1 MVTTQRK
8 PKQLG
13 QILLEQGLI
22 SEEHLQR
29 ALEEHRNTPKSLG
42 RVLIDLG
49 YIRERDLVRA
59 LAEQVGLE
67 FVDLTEYRIDAAATA
82 LLPEAL
88 CRRYR
93 ALPIGEVDGKL
104 LVAMSD
110 PANVYALDDIRTITG
125 RDVRPVVATSNDV
138 EQAIA
143 KYSGMGEQ
151 VEALASEAAD
161 ALDTEADLTR
171 VEAAVE
177 DAPIVKLVQ
186 AIMTQAAADRASDVH
201 IEPTEIDVRV
211 RFRVD
216 GVLHEVMHS
225 PKSIQGGLIS
235 RLKVMGD
242 LNIAEKR
249 IPQDGRVSLRVNNR
263 SLDLR
268 LATLPTVHGEKIVIR
283 ILDKT
288 NALLQLS
295 ELGFLPQAFESYERS
310 FRKPYGAILVTGPTG
325 SGKSTT
331 LYATLNIVNSIDR
344 HIVTVEDPVEY
355 RLPGVNQI
363 QVNPKA
369 GLTFASALRSILR
382 ADPDIILIGEIRDRE
397 TAMIA
402 VESALTGHLVLSS
415 LHTNDAP
422 SAITRLIEMQVETF
436 LVGSA
441 IDCVVAQRLARQL
454 CEKCKQAYTPE
465 ESELIEAGF
474 AESRIPDLGVFF
486 RPSGCQSCSNTG
498 YRGRIGLY
506 EVMPMTEEIERL
518 TVERASSETVKRV
531 AIEQGHVHAARR
543 RAPQGRDGP
552 DLHRRDRK
560 GGEVMSSDGQ
570 EAEVQIPIPELLE
583 AMVERGASDLHL
595 TVGTPPTIR
604 QYGDL
609 VRLDEYPVLDK
620 RGIQGM
626 IYAIL
631 PQKMRERLEQELE
644 LDMSYSLPGRARFRV
659 NVYYQRDS
667 LGAAF
672 RLIPYEIRTVEELD
686 LPSVVADL
694 ARYSTRVR
702 RRHGADRFGQVHDL
716 GLDGRHRE
724 PRAAGAH
731 HDRRG
736 PDRVPPQAQE
746 LRREP
751 AGGRGRHAL
760 VRAGPQARPASGP
773 RRHPRRRDA

>member
-1 MVTTQRK
+1 MVTTQRQ

-29 ALEEHRNTPKSLG
+29 ALDEHRNTPKSLG

-93 ALPIGEVDGKL
+93 ALPIGEEDGKL

-125 RDVRPVVATSNDV
+125 RDVRPVVATANDV
-138 EQAIA
+138 EQSIQ
-143 KYSGMGEQ
+143 KFSGMGEQ
-151 VEALASEAAD
+151 VEALATEAAD
-161 ALDTEADLTR
+161 ALDTEVGLT

-201 IEPTEIDVRV
+201 IEPTETDVRV

-249 IPQDGRVSLRVNNR
+249 IPQDGRVSLRVSNR
-263 SLDLR
+263 NLDLR

-295 ELGFLPQAFESYERS
+295 ELGFLPQAYESYERS

-355 RLPGVNQI
+355 RLAGVNQI

-441 IDCVVAQRLARQL
+441 IDCVVAQRLARKL
-454 CEKCKQAYTPE
+454 CEKCKQAYAPE
-465 ESELIEAGF
+465 AKELIEAGF
-474 AESRIPDLGVFF
+474 AESRVPDLGLFF

-531 AIEQGHVHAARR
+531 AIEQGMFTL
-543 RAPQGRDGP
+543 RDDG
-552 DLHRRDRK
+552 LHK
-560 GGEVMSSDGQ
+560 
-570 EAEVQIPIPELLE
+570 A
-583 AMVERGASDLHL
+583 
-595 TVGTPPTIR
+595 
-604 QYGDL
+604 
-609 VRLDEYPVLDK
+609 
-620 RGIQGM
+620 
-626 IYAIL
+626 
-631 PQKMRERLEQELE
+631 
-644 LDMSYSLPGRARFRV
+644 
-659 NVYYQRDS
+659 
-667 LGAAF
+667 
-672 RLIPYEIRTVEELD
+672 
-686 LPSVVADL
+686 
-694 ARYSTRVR
+694 
-702 RRHGADRFGQVHDL
+702 
-716 GLDGRHRE
+716 
-724 PRAAGAH
+724 
-731 HDRRG
+731 
-736 PDRVPPQAQE
+736 
-746 LRREP
+746 
-751 AGGRGRHAL
+751 
-760 VRAGPQARPASGP
+760 ASGLTSIEEIA
-773 RRHPRRRDA
+773 RVVK

>member
-1 MVTTQRK
+1 VVTTQRQ

-29 ALEEHRNTPKSLG
+29 ALDEHRNTPKSLG

-93 ALPIGEVDGKL
+93 ALPIGEEDGKL

-125 RDVRPVVATSNDV
+125 RDVRPVVATANDV
-138 EQAIA
+138 EQSIQ
-143 KYSGMGEQ
+143 KFSGMGEQ
-151 VEALASEAAD
+151 VEALATEVAD
-161 ALDTEADLTR
+161 ALDTEVGLT

-201 IEPTEIDVRV
+201 IEPTETDVRV

-249 IPQDGRVSLRVNNR
+249 IPQDGRVSLRVSNR
-263 SLDLR
+263 NLDLR

-295 ELGFLPQAFESYERS
+295 ELGFLPQAYESYERS

-355 RLPGVNQI
+355 RLAGVNQM

-441 IDCVVAQRLARQL
+441 IDCVVAQRLARKL
-454 CEKCKQAYTPE
+454 CEKCKQAYAPE
-465 ESELIEAGF
+465 ERELVEAGF
-474 AESRIPDLGVFF
+474 AESRVPDLGLFF

-531 AIEQGHVHAARR
+531 AIEQGMFTL
-543 RAPQGRDGP
+543 RDDG
-552 DLHRRDRK
+552 LHK
-560 GGEVMSSDGQ
+560 
-570 EAEVQIPIPELLE
+570 A
-583 AMVERGASDLHL
+583 
-595 TVGTPPTIR
+595 
-604 QYGDL
+604 
-609 VRLDEYPVLDK
+609 
-620 RGIQGM
+620 
-626 IYAIL
+626 
-631 PQKMRERLEQELE
+631 
-644 LDMSYSLPGRARFRV
+644 
-659 NVYYQRDS
+659 
-667 LGAAF
+667 
-672 RLIPYEIRTVEELD
+672 
-686 LPSVVADL
+686 
-694 ARYSTRVR
+694 
-702 RRHGADRFGQVHDL
+702 
-716 GLDGRHRE
+716 
-724 PRAAGAH
+724 
-731 HDRRG
+731 
-736 PDRVPPQAQE
+736 
-746 LRREP
+746 
-751 AGGRGRHAL
+751 
-760 VRAGPQARPASGP
+760 ASGLTSIEEIA
-773 RRHPRRRDA
+773 RVVK